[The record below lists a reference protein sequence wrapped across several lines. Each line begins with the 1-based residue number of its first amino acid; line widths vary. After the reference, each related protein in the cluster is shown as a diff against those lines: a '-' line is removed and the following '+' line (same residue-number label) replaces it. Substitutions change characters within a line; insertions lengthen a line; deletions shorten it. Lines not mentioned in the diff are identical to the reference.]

1 MYWSTELT
9 TKGDMMTTK
18 ADFNAEEWDLVLSAP
33 PSAGVVVATAQRG
46 GTFRESFSIAKA
58 YTEARQRHG
67 ESELLDQIVSA
78 KPDMDLQRYSSKEE
92 LERELLQKIRD
103 AVATVERKATPEEAE
118 AYRRFIVDLAERVAE
133 AHKEGFLGVTGERVS
148 EAEREA
154 SEKIQDAARG
164 AG

>member
-1 MYWSTELT
+1 
-9 TKGDMMTTK
+9 
-18 ADFNAEEWDLVLSAP
+18 
-33 PSAGVVVATAQRG
+33 
-46 GTFRESFSIAKA
+46 
-58 YTEARQRHG
+58 
-67 ESELLDQIVSA
+67 VSA
-78 KPDMDLQRYSSKEE
+78 KPDMDLQRYSSKEA